1 MNGITDVQDHDDDGL
16 NSFVPAIVFRT
27 YYQVGNTVLF
37 QNEKEYKDIVFK
49 DFEI

>member
-1 MNGITDVQDHDDDGL
+1 MNGITDVQDHDDDGF
-16 NSFVPAIVFRT
+16 NSYLQLYNST

-37 QNEKEYKDIVFK
+37 KNEKEYKDIVFK